1 MSDMRTRN
9 NSIAE
14 RLWYVV
20 FEAIQAGV
28 TVEEFRREC
37 AACWEEAH
45 RDQAEAS
52 RREWLRGAE
61 GR

>member
-9 NSIAE
+9 NAIAE

-20 FEAIQAGV
+20 LEAIQSGV
-28 TVEEFRREC
+28 TIDEFRREC

-45 RDQAEAS
+45 RQQADTARS
-52 RREWLRGAE
+52 EWFAKAE